1 MSGYL
6 RLYISFLFAVFV
18 VVLPLPAS
26 ASWQPEITIGIMQGA
41 SSVQFS
47 TTGGTLYVYEN
58 PEKHPIFVLPQ
69 RKELDLRILQG
80 KILANGQEIKGDRL
94 VIQPE
99 PEKFIKVNGMPYRG
113 YITLLKR
120 SGLTVVNNVLVED
133 YLYGVVPKEMPSS
146 WSMEALR
153 AQSVA
158 ARTFALKNRK
168 RHSTEGFDLCST
180 SHCQV
185 YEGMSA
191 ETKLTTEAVNRTRG
205 EVLFYKGTIID
216 ALFHTDSGG
225 MTESSENVWGSSV
238 PYLRA
243 VNEVQSQTNPWSRKV
258 SMDVV
263 VKSFEKNGKRV
274 GLLREVRL
282 SRLNIGKG
290 SGDRSLSGRVRS
302 ADFVGTKGHVLFSG
316 NELRSMFSLPSTLFD
331 VHLGKTGIVFS
342 GYGSGHGLGLSQWG
356 AKALADG
363 RKSYK
368 DILFHYYTGVTLE
381 KLY

>member
-18 VVLPLPAS
+18 VVLPFPAL

-47 TTGGTLYVYEN
+47 ATGGTLYVYEN

-69 RKELDLRILQG
+69 RKELDVRILQG

-94 VIQPE
+94 LIQPE
-99 PEKFIKVNGMPYRG
+99 PEEFIKVNGMPYRG
-113 YITLLKR
+113 HITLLKR

-205 EVLFYKGTIID
+205 EVLFYKGTINMINQ
-216 ALFHTDSGG
+216 
-225 MTESSENVWGSSV
+225 E
-238 PYLRA
+238 Y
-243 VNEVQSQTNPWSRKV
+243 VNTQQ
-258 SMDVV
+258 
-263 VKSFEKNGKRV
+263 
-274 GLLREVRL
+274 
-282 SRLNIGKG
+282 
-290 SGDRSLSGRVRS
+290 
-302 ADFVGTKGHVLFSG
+302 
-316 NELRSMFSLPSTLFD
+316 
-331 VHLGKTGIVFS
+331 
-342 GYGSGHGLGLSQWG
+342 
-356 AKALADG
+356 
-363 RKSYK
+363 
-368 DILFHYYTGVTLE
+368 
-381 KLY
+381 